1 LLRNILSLRN
11 NFSFY
16 AKITGNRRFNV
27 ISLSHMF
34 THVFDMMN
42 LALIPVFTNEFDLTT
57 MQAGMLSTI
66 FIISS
71 MVASV
76 SSGVLVNK
84 FGDKPIMI
92 TSLLVMG
99 IVSILTSRVNTY
111 LMLVVD
117 LSLLYFASRL
127 FCPPA
132 LSIISESCDNCKL
145 DRGKTVGFHVSIVSI
160 GIAFG
165 PIFLGLLMQYYA
177 WRLAYLILAVPV
189 LFSIFPIAS
198 MKMPSPQQ
206 ETTDEIDVEKS
217 QSSKLS
223 AFRTL
228 GFILTLAA
236 LGFRSIGLQGV
247 STFMTTYLTAEKGLS
262 TSISSIFYGIGS
274 GVGII
279 GVALGGILSD
289 KIGEKRWITL
299 TWIGGILSLLAFS
312 VSPSV
317 SALAFFFILYSL
329 FNSGSVAPV
338 MSLVA
343 KFTSQN
349 RRSLGYT
356 LYFFSSSLMSAF
368 SPLIS
373 ARIIDMSGIWYIFPF
388 ALVMLSVSILLIQ
401 KAI

>member
-1 LLRNILSLRN
+1 
-11 NFSFY
+11 
-16 AKITGNRRFNV
+16 
-27 ISLSHMF
+27 MF

-42 LALIPVFTNEFDLTT
+42 LALIPVFTNEFGLTT

-84 FGDKPIMI
+84 FGDKPVMI
-92 TSLLVMG
+92 TSLLVMS
-99 IVSILTSRVNTY
+99 ISSILASRANTY

-132 LSIISESCDNCKL
+132 LSIVSESCDNCEL

-165 PIFLGLLMQYYA
+165 PIFLGLLMQYYT
-177 WRLAYLILAVPV
+177 WRLAYLLLAVPV
-189 LFSIFPIAS
+189 FFSIFPIAS
-198 MKMPSPQQ
+198 MKMPSSEQKMT
-206 ETTDEIDVEKS
+206 EGLDIEKS
-217 QSSKLS
+217 QPSKLS
-223 AFRTL
+223 AFLTL
-228 GFILTLAA
+228 GFILTLFA
-236 LGFRSIGLQGV
+236 LGVRSVGLQGV

-262 TSISSIFYGIGS
+262 TSLSSIFYGIGS

-279 GVALGGILSD
+279 GVSLGGILSD

-317 SALAFFFILYSL
+317 SALAFFYILYRI
-329 FNSGSVAPV
+329 FNSGSTAPV

-343 KFTSQN
+343 SFTSKK

-373 ARIIDMSGIWYIFPF
+373 ARIIDMFGIWYIFPF